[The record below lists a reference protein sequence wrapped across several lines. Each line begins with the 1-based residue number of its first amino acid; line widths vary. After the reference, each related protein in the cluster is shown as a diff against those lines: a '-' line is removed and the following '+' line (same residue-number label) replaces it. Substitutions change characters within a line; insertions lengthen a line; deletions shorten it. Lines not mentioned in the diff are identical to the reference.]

1 MEFVIFGTLIFFASA
16 LLQGLS
22 GFGFSILAV
31 PLITLLMPPKTA
43 VPILM
48 LYSIVIN
55 LVVLHSAR
63 KHIDIRKIWML
74 LIAGIVGLPF
84 GAHLL
89 VVLDGNVLKIFIGIM
104 ILIFGTLLLFGFRKD
119 LKHEK
124 IAMLPIGLI
133 SGLLSGSISISGPP
147 IIIFL
152 SNKQVGKQSFRGNLA
167 LYFFLLNIFTIP
179 VFFLNGL
186 FTKEVISYSIT
197 YLPGLIV
204 GVIVGNLLSHKV
216 QEQHFRKFTLI
227 LLLIMG
233 VLAVVSGVK

>member
-1 MEFVIFGTLIFFASA
+1 MNFVFAGTVIFLVSA

-31 PLITLLMPPKTA
+31 PLITLFIAPKTA

-48 LYSIVIN
+48 LYSIIIN
-55 LVVLHSAR
+55 IVVLYSAR
-63 KHIDIRKIWML
+63 KEVDIKKIWIL
-74 LIAGIVGLPF
+74 LLAGIIGLPF
-84 GAHLL
+84 GARLL
-89 VVLDGNVLKIFIGIM
+89 VTLDGNILKVGIGIL
-104 ILIFGTLLLFGFRKD
+104 ILIFGTLLLLGYRKE

-124 IAMLPIGLI
+124 IAMIPIGII

-152 SNKQVGKQSFRGNLA
+152 ANKQLGKHSFRGNLA

-197 YLPGLIV
+197 FLPGLIV

-216 QEQHFRKFTLI
+216 QEQHFQKFTLA
-227 LLLIMG
+227 LLMIMG
-233 VLAVVSGVK
+233 VLAIVSGLK

>member
-1 MEFVIFGTLIFFASA
+1 MNFILAGTIIFLVSA

-31 PLITLLMPPKTA
+31 PLITLFIAPKTA

-48 LYSIVIN
+48 LYSIIIN
-55 LVVLHSAR
+55 LGVLYSAR
-63 KHIDIRKIWML
+63 KEIDLKKIWL
-74 LIAGIVGLPF
+74 LLLAGIIGLPF
-84 GAHLL
+84 GARLL
-89 VVLDGNVLKIFIGIM
+89 VSLDGNILKIGIGIL
-104 ILIFGTLLLFGFRKD
+104 ILIFGTLLLLGYRKK

-124 IAMLPIGLI
+124 IAMIPIGII

-152 SNKQVGKQSFRGNLA
+152 ANKQLGKHSFRGNLA

-179 VFFLNGL
+179 VFWLNGL
-186 FTKEVISYSIT
+186 FTKEVISHSVT
-197 YLPGLIV
+197 FLPGLIV
-204 GVIVGNLLSHKV
+204 GVVAGNLLSHKV

-233 VLAVVSGVK
+233 VLSIVSGLK